1 MLFEENDFGGNNI
14 HSTITI
20 YKLKITCSGN
30 IFTRFI
36 LSHIN
41 APK

>member
-1 MLFEENDFGGNNI
+1 MIFEENDLGGHTI

-20 YKLKITCSGN
+20 YKLTIICSGN
-30 IFTRFI
+30 IFNRFI